1 VSTNTQRYA
10 GRVVLITGGGSG
22 LGRATALR
30 VAAEGAAVA
39 VLDINEAGGHD
50 VVREIRETGGGAEF
64 LRVDVGNRASVLD
77 AVDAAH
83 RRFGRIDV
91 AVNGAGVTG
100 QRAEI
105 PDVTEDDWNRVVAI
119 NLNGVFFGM
128 QAQLPIMAAQGGGSI
143 VNIASILGVVGRANA
158 SAYVATKHAV
168 VGLTKAAAFE
178 WGTRNVRVNAV
189 APSYIPT
196 PMTEPRLDADTWAA
210 LSAQHAFKRCGTP
223 DDVAAMIA
231 FLGSDDAKFLT
242 AAVHLVDGGYT
253 AG

>member
-1 VSTNTQRYA
+1 VNTNAQRYA

-22 LGRATALR
+22 LGRTTALR
-30 VAAEGAAVA
+30 VASEGAAVA
-39 VLDINEAGGHD
+39 VLDINEAGGQE
-50 VVREIRETGGGAEF
+50 VVDAIRAAGGSAEF
-64 LRVDVGNRASVLD
+64 GRVDVGNSASVRE
-77 AVDAAH
+77 AVGAAH
-83 RRFGRIDV
+83 RQFGRIDV
-91 AVNGAGVTG
+91 AVNGAGITG

-105 PDVTEDDWNRVVAI
+105 PDVSEDDWNRVVAI

-143 VNIASILGVVGRANA
+143 INIASILGVVGRANA

-168 VGLTKAAAFE
+168 VGLTKAAAME

-196 PMTEPRLDADTWAA
+196 PMTEPRIDADTWAA

-231 FLGSDDAKFLT
+231 FLGSDDARFLT
-242 AAVHLVDGGYT
+242 AAVHLVDGGFT
-253 AG
+253 AA

>member
-1 VSTNTQRYA
+1 MNTNAQRYA

-22 LGRATALR
+22 LGRTTALR
-30 VAAEGAAVA
+30 VASECAAVA
-39 VLDINEAGGHD
+39 VLDINEAGGQE
-50 VVREIRETGGGAEF
+50 VVDAIRAAGGSAEF
-64 LRVDVGNRASVLD
+64 GRVDVGNSASVRE
-77 AVDAAH
+77 AVGAAH
-83 RRFGRIDV
+83 RQFGRIDV

-105 PDVTEDDWNRVVAI
+105 PDVREDDWNRVVAI

-143 VNIASILGVVGRANA
+143 INIASILGVVGRANA

-168 VGLTKAAAFE
+168 VGLTKAAAME

-196 PMTEPRLDADTWAA
+196 PMTEPRIDADTWAA

-231 FLGSDDAKFLT
+231 FLGSDDARFLT
-242 AAVHLVDGGYT
+242 AAVHLVDGGFT
-253 AG
+253 AA